1 MTAFDIAANIA
12 LFLTERKGSCL
23 ATWKGKLSAAE
34 QRALFGSY
42 LGKGNFIINGS
53 DESVT
58 YWITVGFGG
67 DYDET
72 VYTLA
77 RLSELA
83 QVKANTRQAAR
94 SV

>member
-34 QRALFGSY
+34 QRSLFGAY
-42 LGKGNFIINGS
+42 LGKGNFIINGAA
-53 DESVT
+53 EAIA

-72 VYTLA
+72 EYTFARMAALA
-77 RLSELA
+77 
-83 QVKANTRQAAR
+83 VPKANSRQAAR

>member
-1 MTAFDIAANIA
+1 MNAFDIAANIA

-34 QRALFGSY
+34 QRALFGAY
-42 LGKGNFIINGS
+42 LGKGNFVINGAA
-53 DESVT
+53 EAIT
-58 YWITVGFGG
+58 YWVTVGFGG

-72 VYTLA
+72 EYTFA

-83 QVKANTRQAAR
+83 QPKAKDAQAAR